1 MPLNSRCSPRKPNGY
16 AFPSRGLA
24 IRLLCI
30 LLPLL
35 PASAASLEK
44 EIKSATHDVLQRK
57 DSDANEFD
65 WLHQRWVKYRDAE
78 AALEAWSA
86 GRIKPDEAAR
96 ARCVERLDR
105 AWLKDLRTIAATGD
119 FADLKPGSYQGAD
132 QIPGG
137 LGPNDD
143 LPLRA
148 IYTDLR
154 ERVIAT
160 KTSGLIASLI
170 QSESAWLW
178 YAGLQA
184 DGEGYLK
191 DGGPGRRNLAMAD
204 LGRRRVDEL
213 QQVADT
219 LGIALA
225 PHPIADQL
233 YGLDQDTVVSPDNS
247 LRIEQAARDVW
258 VVSNETNV
266 RARLPEYPHGDD
278 HTQIGMPSEFE
289 FSPGNQWILRTQKI
303 YHLESGAYL
312 YKRVPRKVVG
322 YERATREPL
331 DILAWKFFQKA
342 AKVPSLDPTAGGVIN
357 FRAWKPEPCNS
368 ASTRVFFQ
376 HPLKKLS
383 TSSSNT
389 TCAKARSP
397 FPRSFKTMTAQQWS
411 ARVSGIDWTAD
422 CGTASP
428 LKFLWT
434 RLNPT

>member
-1 MPLNSRCSPRKPNGY
+1 M
-16 AFPSRGLA
+16 F
-24 IRLLCI
+24 CI

-44 EIKSATHDVLQRK
+44 EIRSATHDVLQRK
-57 DSDANEFD
+57 NSNSYQFD

-86 GRIKPDEAAR
+86 GRTKPDEAAW

-119 FADLKPGSYQGAD
+119 FADLKPGTYQGTD

-137 LGPNDD
+137 LAPNDD
-143 LPLRA
+143 LPLRT
-148 IYTDLR
+148 IYTALR
-154 ERVIAT
+154 EQVIAT
-160 KTSGLIASLI
+160 KTPGLIAALI
-170 QSESAWLW
+170 QSQSAWLW

-191 DGGPGRRNLAMAD
+191 DGVQGRRNLAMAS
-204 LGRRRVDEL
+204 LGRRRVNEL

-219 LGIALA
+219 LGIPLA
-225 PHPIADQL
+225 PKSVADQL
-233 YGLDQDTVVSPDNS
+233 YSLDQDTVVSPDNT
-247 LRIEQAARDVW
+247 LRIEQAGKDVW

-278 HTQIGMPSEFE
+278 HTQIGMPSGFA

-303 YHLESGAYL
+303 YHLEDGAYL
-312 YKRVPRKVVG
+312 YKRMPRKVVA

-342 AKVPSLDPTAGGVIN
+342 TKIPSFDPSEGGVVN
-357 FRAWKPEPCNS
+357 FHSWKPAAVRLSLNS
-368 ASTRVFFQ
+368 RILPAPIKQVVDFIVEYDLREGTFSIPKEFQ
-376 HPLKKLS
+376 D
-383 TSSSNT
+383 ND
-389 TCAKARSP
+389 R
-397 FPRSFKTMTAQQWS
+397 TAVERTGQ
-411 ARVSGIDWTAD
+411 GH
-422 CGTASP
+422 
-428 LKFLWT
+428 
-434 RLNPT
+434 